1 MHVTLCLFAVL
12 LWFSGVCYFMFLG
25 SPVAVLGCLL
35 PNVCWQFCCSSLMP
49 VTFCLLAV
57 LLWFS
62 DDCYHMFVDSSVVV
76 L

>member
-1 MHVTLCLFAVL
+1 MPVTLCLMAT
-12 LWFSGVCYFMFLG
+12 
-25 SPVAVLGCLL
+25 
-35 PNVCWQFCCSSLMP
+35 CCSSLMP

-62 DDCYHMFVDSSVVV
+62 DDCYHMFVDSSVIV